1 MNTSIPGSQRIE
13 TREVPEGERLDVLP
27 KRFGQHM
34 LVVES
39 AIYDFMAAS
48 ARSYRGG
55 FWKFFELSNGG
66 FYMAPVGE
74 ITFDIHVE
82 GNGFE
87 GVMSADAA
95 GITACLFAFSHLSF
109 QIRSDAL
116 VNHFYQLR
124 AFALEHAEASV
135 ILAAID

>member
-1 MNTSIPGSQRIE
+1 MNTENSSLEKIE
-13 TREVPEGERLDVLP
+13 AREVPSDQRLDVLP
-27 KRFGQHM
+27 KRFGHHM
-34 LVVES
+34 LTVEN
-39 AIYDFMAAS
+39 AIYDFMAAH
-48 ARSYRGG
+48 ARTYRGG
-55 FWKFFELSNGG
+55 FWKFVELTNGG

-74 ITFDIHVE
+74 AIFDVHIE

-87 GVMSADAA
+87 GAMSSDAA

-109 QIRSDAL
+109 QIQSDAL

-124 AFALEHAEASV
+124 DFALEHAEATA

>member
-1 MNTSIPGSQRIE
+1 MNTSTSCSQKIE
-13 TREVPEGERLDVLP
+13 KREVPDGERLDVLP
-27 KRFGQHM
+27 KRFGRHM
-34 LVVES
+34 LMVES
-39 AIYDFMAAS
+39 AIYDFMAEH
-48 ARSYRGG
+48 ARAYRGG
-55 FWKFFELSNGG
+55 FWTFFELSNGG
-66 FYMAPVGE
+66 FYMAPEVEGR
-74 ITFDIHVE
+74 FDVHIE

-109 QIRSDAL
+109 RIQSDSI

-124 AFALEHAEASV
+124 AFALEHAEASA